1 MPHTLAVTVHVDLD
15 LEEVTLAVPGC
26 LTSDTH
32 TSLLPLISQA
42 RALGPAPRT
51 TLAPLKAGH
60 LGLDG
65 LMPLRHQVDAEPGG
79 ESPPV
84 TYRLPDPLPVCR
96 RTVPTVPK
104 DWAG

>member
-15 LEEVTLAVPGC
+15 LEEVTLAVSGC
-26 LTSDTH
+26 LPSDPH
-32 TSLLPLISQA
+32 PSLRPLSAHA
-42 RALGPAPRT
+42 RGLVPAPRVP
-51 TLAPLKAGH
+51 LALLKAGH
-60 LGLDG
+60 IDLDG

-79 ESPPV
+79 EFPPV

-104 DWAG
+104 D